1 MRSSMGMGC
10 RPASITPLALAT
22 AMALAL
28 EAIAQDRT
36 EAALAALDPRF
47 AHAAW
52 IVPRHGD
59 AIVRLV
65 GPLEDGIPFA
75 RSHLVPLGDA
85 TGFLLD
91 AALAVAL
98 AEGVIRIS
106 DPVIGGEGGS
116 ATQLEF
122 GQLDKFFA
130 APPAKLPGYER
141 FAREP
146 DGLRPIDEVVATH
159 GLLLE
164 RWHRF
169 GDTRTIEAALA
180 QALLERGTREPWAEH
195 LRRSARR
202 FGIGSI
208 VDLGVSWPPR
218 SVAVGRRADAGE
230 WPVRIAEVPS
240 PGNAGCS
247 VDDLVPFVRKLLHD
261 VVGTASDEV
270 ATRIP
275 PVRRFT
281 RDTDLDFAIETR
293 RFTSS
298 WCGTTLALELV
309 PDADAAIV
317 WFGARSPGSWEA
329 PLREA
334 LLVTLLEREPVRPEP
349 GPRYGGRARPQPA
362 ALRGSYRG
370 QVLVDG
376 LAVELELLLDR
387 GRLGLVAPRVR
398 VLDAARS
405 EPVVI
410 SGRQASGSLELRPAE
425 EGGLE
430 RRLHF
435 DVEGSEA
442 EAEQLAGIAWLERAT
457 QDGIRVELLPQRV
470 SFRRA
475 MPAREGRR

>member
-1 MRSSMGMGC
+1 MGIGC

-146 DGLRPIDEVVATH
+146 DGLRPIDEVVAAH

-180 QALLERGTREPWAEH
+180 QALLERGTREPWAAH

-247 VDDLVPFVRKLLHD
+247 VDDLVPFVRTLLHD

-281 RDTDLDFAIETR
+281 RDTDPDFAIETR

-317 WFGARSPGSWEA
+317 WFGARSPGTWEA
-329 PLREA
+329 PSARGTARDASRAGARPARARPA
-334 LLVTLLEREPVRPEP
+334 LTA
-349 GPRYGGRARPQPA
+349 GRARPQPA